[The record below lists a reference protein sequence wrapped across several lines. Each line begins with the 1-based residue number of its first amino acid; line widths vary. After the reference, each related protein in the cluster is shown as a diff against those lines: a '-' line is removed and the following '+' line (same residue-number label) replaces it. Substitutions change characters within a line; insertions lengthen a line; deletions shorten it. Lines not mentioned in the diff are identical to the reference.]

1 MIDYAFADG
10 TALVTGAAGGI
21 GEALAHGLAARGS
34 HLVLLD
40 RSEDRLAAV
49 AAAVRR
55 QHPTLRVDTVVADL
69 GDHEATIALGRRL
82 ASEHPELTLVINNAG
97 VALAGSFTDLTLEEF
112 DWLMEINFR
121 AVLTLTHALVPVLL
135 QHPGSHLVNVSSV
148 FGIIAPP
155 EQTAYVTSKFAVR
168 GLTESLRAELLGRV
182 GVTCV
187 HPGGIAT
194 RIAVDARVSEG
205 ADRAEIEARA
215 VDDLASAAD
224 PGLHRRREHPERR
237 TPSPTSGAD
246 RPDRPT
252 PRPPRPSRARLA
264 RPDARHGAE
273 GGPSARE
280 APVDAVTMNGP
291 EDSVVDAPGAD
302 RRLLRDIEK
311 G

>member
-40 RSEDRLAAV
+40 RAEDRLAAV

-135 QHPGSHLVNVSSV
+135 RHPGSHLVNVSSV
-148 FGIIAPP
+148 FGIVAPP

-168 GLTESLRAELLGRV
+168 GLTESLRAELFGRV

-194 RIAVDARVSEG
+194 RIAVDARVSDG
-205 ADRAEIEARA
+205 ADRAEIERG
-215 VDDLASAAD
+215 LSTISSLLRIPASVAAESILN
-224 PGLHRRREHPERR
+224 GVRRR
-237 TPSPTSGAD
+237 
-246 RPDRPT
+246 RPRVLIGLT
-252 PRPPRPSRARLA
+252 ARLPDLLA
-264 RPDARHGAE
+264 R
-273 GGPSARE
+273 
-280 APVDAVTMNGP
+280 V
-291 EDSVVDAPGAD
+291 APGSHGRVLATVLKAGR
-302 RRLLRDIEK
+302 RRLEHR
-311 G
+311 

>member
-1 MIDYAFADG
+1 MIDYVFADG
-10 TALVTGAAGGI
+10 TALVTGAASGI

-40 RSEDRLAAV
+40 RAEDRLSAV
-49 AAAVRR
+49 AETVRR
-55 QHPTLRVDTVVADL
+55 QHPSLRVDTVIADL
-69 GDHEATIALGRRL
+69 GDHEATITLGRRL

-135 QHPGSHLVNVSSV
+135 KHPGSHLVNLSSV
-148 FGIIAPP
+148 FGLIAPP

-194 RIAVDARVSEG
+194 RIAIDARVSEG
-205 ADRAEIEARA
+205 ADRAEIERG
-215 VDDLASAAD
+215 LSTISGLLRIPASVAAESILN
-224 PGLHRRREHPERR
+224 GVRRR
-237 TPSPTSGAD
+237 
-246 RPDRPT
+246 RPRVLIGL
-252 PRPPRPSRARLA
+252 SARLPDLLA
-264 RPDARHGAE
+264 R
-273 GGPSARE
+273 
-280 APVDAVTMNGP
+280 V
-291 EDSVVDAPGAD
+291 APGSYGRMLATVLKAG
-302 RRLLRDIEK
+302 RRQVNHS
-311 G
+311 

>member
-1 MIDYAFADG
+1 MIDFEFADG
-10 TALVTGAAGGI
+10 TALVTGAASGI

-55 QHPTLRVDTVVADL
+55 QHPALRVDTVIADL

-135 QHPGSHLVNVSSV
+135 QHPGSHLVNLSSV
-148 FGIIAPP
+148 FGLIAPP

-205 ADRAEIEARA
+205 ADRAEIER
-215 VDDLASAAD
+215 
-224 PGLHRRREHPERR
+224 GLS
-237 TPSPTSGAD
+237 TIS
-246 RPDRPT
+246 
-252 PRPPRPSRARLA
+252 
-264 RPDARHGAE
+264 
-273 GGPSARE
+273 
-280 APVDAVTMNGP
+280 
-291 EDSVVDAPGAD
+291 
-302 RRLLRDIEK
+302 RLLRIPAPVAAESILNGVRRRRPRVLIGLSARLPDLLARVAP
-311 G
+311 GSYGRMLSTVFTAGRRT

>member
-1 MIDYAFADG
+1 MIDYVFADG

-40 RSEDRLAAV
+40 RSEDRLSAV
-49 AAAVRR
+49 AADVRR
-55 QHPTLRVDTVVADL
+55 QHPSIRVDTVIADL

-135 QHPGSHLVNVSSV
+135 QHPGSHLVNLSSV
-148 FGIIAPP
+148 FGLIAPP

-205 ADRAEIEARA
+205 ADRAEIERGLSTISALLRIP
-215 VDDLASAAD
+215 ASVAAESILN
-224 PGLHRRREHPERR
+224 GVRRR
-237 TPSPTSGAD
+237 
-246 RPDRPT
+246 RPRVLIGLT
-252 PRPPRPSRARLA
+252 ARLPDLVA
-264 RPDARHGAE
+264 RVAPSSYGRVLATVMKAGRRHVKNA
-273 GGPSARE
+273 
-280 APVDAVTMNGP
+280 
-291 EDSVVDAPGAD
+291 
-302 RRLLRDIEK
+302 
-311 G
+311 

>member
-40 RSEDRLAAV
+40 RAEDRLAAV
-49 AAAVRR
+49 AAAVLR

-135 QHPGSHLVNVSSV
+135 RHPGSHLVNVSSV

-168 GLTESLRAELLGRV
+168 GLTESLRAELFGRV

-194 RIAVDARVSEG
+194 RIAVDARVSDG
-205 ADRAEIEARA
+205 ADRAEIERG
-215 VDDLASAAD
+215 LSTISGLLRIPASVAAESILN
-224 PGLHRRREHPERR
+224 GVRRR
-237 TPSPTSGAD
+237 
-246 RPDRPT
+246 RPRVLIGLT
-252 PRPPRPSRARLA
+252 ARLPDLLA
-264 RPDARHGAE
+264 R
-273 GGPSARE
+273 
-280 APVDAVTMNGP
+280 V
-291 EDSVVDAPGAD
+291 APGSHGRVLATVLKAGR
-302 RRLLRDIEK
+302 RRLEH

>member
-1 MIDYAFADG
+1 MIDFEFADG
-10 TALVTGAAGGI
+10 TALVTGAASGI

-49 AAAVRR
+49 AAAVQR
-55 QHPTLRVDTVVADL
+55 QHPALRVDTVIADL

-112 DWLMEINFR
+112 DWLMEINFH

-135 QHPGSHLVNVSSV
+135 QHPGSHLVNLSSV
-148 FGIIAPP
+148 FGLIAPP
-155 EQTAYVTSKFAVR
+155 QQTAYVTSKFAVR

-205 ADRAEIEARA
+205 ADRAEIER
-215 VDDLASAAD
+215 
-224 PGLHRRREHPERR
+224 GLS
-237 TPSPTSGAD
+237 TIS
-246 RPDRPT
+246 
-252 PRPPRPSRARLA
+252 
-264 RPDARHGAE
+264 
-273 GGPSARE
+273 
-280 APVDAVTMNGP
+280 
-291 EDSVVDAPGAD
+291 
-302 RRLLRDIEK
+302 RLLRIPAPVAAESILNGVRRRRPRVLIGLSARLPDLLARVAPGSYGRMLSTVFTAGRHVK
-311 G
+311 RP

>member
-10 TALVTGAAGGI
+10 TALVTGAASGI

-69 GDHEATIALGRRL
+69 GDHQATIALGRRL

-97 VALAGSFTDLTLEEF
+97 VALAGSFTDLTLDEF
-112 DWLMEINFR
+112 DWLMEINFH

-135 QHPGSHLVNVSSV
+135 QHPGSHLVNLSSV
-148 FGIIAPP
+148 FGLIAPP

-205 ADRAEIEARA
+205 ADRAEIERGLSTISALLRIP
-215 VDDLASAAD
+215 ASVAAESILN
-224 PGLHRRREHPERR
+224 GVRRR
-237 TPSPTSGAD
+237 
-246 RPDRPT
+246 RPRVLIGLT
-252 PRPPRPSRARLA
+252 ARLPDLVA
-264 RPDARHGAE
+264 RVAPSSYGRVLATVMKAGRRHVKNA
-273 GGPSARE
+273 
-280 APVDAVTMNGP
+280 
-291 EDSVVDAPGAD
+291 
-302 RRLLRDIEK
+302 
-311 G
+311 

>member
-40 RSEDRLAAV
+40 RAEDRLAAV

-135 QHPGSHLVNVSSV
+135 RHPGSHLVNVSSV

-168 GLTESLRAELLGRV
+168 GLTESLRAELFGRV

-194 RIAVDARVSEG
+194 RIAVDARVSDG
-205 ADRAEIEARA
+205 ADRAEIERG
-215 VDDLASAAD
+215 LSTISSLLRIPASVAAESILN
-224 PGLHRRREHPERR
+224 GVRRR
-237 TPSPTSGAD
+237 
-246 RPDRPT
+246 RPRVLIGLT
-252 PRPPRPSRARLA
+252 ARLPDLLA
-264 RPDARHGAE
+264 R
-273 GGPSARE
+273 
-280 APVDAVTMNGP
+280 V
-291 EDSVVDAPGAD
+291 APGSHGRVLATVLKAGR
-302 RRLLRDIEK
+302 RRLEH